1 MVELILGGVR
11 SGKSSLAEKRAEDSG
26 LQVVYVATA
35 EALDEEMRQ
44 RIEHHRSRRPK
55 EWALIEVGEDLAKI
69 LKLESRQDR
78 CMLVD
83 CLTLWMTRMLC
94 KGEDESMRIQID
106 ALLDVLPDLS
116 GRVILV
122 SNETN
127 MGIVPMGEL
136 SRRYCDEVGRL
147 HQRLGKICDSV
158 ILTVAGL
165 PLSVKGTI

>member
-1 MVELILGGVR
+1 MAELILGGVR
-11 SGKSSLAEKRAEDSG
+11 SGKSSLAEKHAQDSG
-26 LQVVYVATA
+26 LQVVYIATA
-35 EALDEEMRQ
+35 EILDEEMRL
-44 RIEHHRSRRPK
+44 RIEHHKNKRPK
-55 EWALIEVGEDLAKI
+55 EWILIEAGENLAEI
-69 LKLESRQDR
+69 LQRESRLDR
-78 CMLVD
+78 CILID

-94 KGEDESMRIQID
+94 KGDDEYMKNQVN
-106 ALLDVLPDLS
+106 ALLDVLLDLP

-136 SRRYCDEVGRL
+136 SRRYCDEIGRL

-165 PLSVKGTI
+165 PLSIKGSI